1 MIKNVSEL
9 YTARFVFMFYVLN
22 NAKIP
27 EKYHFYKQFL
37 DNSNHPLD
45 AAITKSYST
54 NNKVELLTYL
64 QKQPSNSFLNFAKN
78 SFYYIYDTIRNL
90 KSSTGF
96 IITFSGV
103 DGAGKTTII
112 ENIAFRIEKQLR
124 KPVVVLRHR
133 PSILPILSVL
143 TKGKEKAHLDT
154 ISNLPRQGKNGSFL
168 SSLLRFSYY
177 YLDYLIG
184 QFVIYF
190 KYILRGYV
198 VIYDRYYF
206 DFINDSKRS
215 NIVLPKSITT
225 IGYRFLLKPE
235 FNFFL
240 FADAKTILKRK
251 QELNETTINELTND
265 YNFLF
270 QNLQLTTNST
280 VYKSINNEDLETTL
294 SNIIKTIIK
303 K

>member
-1 MIKNVSEL
+1 LSYLK
-9 YTARFVFMFYVLN
+9 
-22 NAKIP
+22 
-27 EKYHFYKQFL
+27 KQ
-37 DNSNHPLD
+37 S
-45 AAITKSYST
+45 
-54 NNKVELLTYL
+54 
-64 QKQPSNSFLNFAKN
+64 SNSLFNAVIN
-78 SFYYIYDTIRNL
+78 SFNYFFDTL
-90 KSSTGF
+90 KNIKSNTGF

-103 DGAGKTTII
+103 DGAGKTTVI
-112 ENIAFRIEKQLR
+112 ENIAFRIEKQFR

-133 PSILPILSVL
+133 PSILPILSAWS
-143 TKGKEKAHLDT
+143 KGKEKAHLDT
-154 ISNLPRQGKNGSFL
+154 ISNLPRQGKNKSFL
-168 SSLLRFSYY
+168 SSLFRFSYY

-190 KYILRGYV
+190 KYIFRGYV

-215 NIVLPKSITT
+215 NIVLPKSFTT
-225 IGYRFLLKPE
+225 IGYRFLLKPK

-240 FADAKTILKRK
+240 FADTKTILKRK
-251 QELNETTINELTND
+251 QELNESTINELTKD

-270 QNLQLTTNST
+270 QNLQLTTNSI

-294 SNIIKTIIK
+294 TNIINTIIK

>member
-1 MIKNVSEL
+1 MPNCTQIIVKLYNFFIYFHYLHHPKN
-9 YTARFVFMFYVLN
+9 
-22 NAKIP
+22 
-27 EKYHFYKQFL
+27 
-37 DNSNHPLD
+37 
-45 AAITKSYST
+45 
-54 NNKVELLTYL
+54 
-64 QKQPSNSFLNFAKN
+64 
-78 SFYYIYDTIRNL
+78 YY
-90 KSSTGF
+90 
-96 IITFSGV
+96 
-103 DGAGKTTII
+103 
-112 ENIAFRIEKQLR
+112 
-124 KPVVVLRHR
+124 
-133 PSILPILSVL
+133 
-143 TKGKEKAHLDT
+143 
-154 ISNLPRQGKNGSFL
+154 
-168 SSLLRFSYY
+168 SYY